1 MAESRKAIFAA
12 LGANCGIAVAKMAA
26 FAFTGSSSMLAESI
40 HSLADTGNQG
50 LLLLGHRSAR
60 RAATRE
66 HPFGYGQH
74 RFVNAFI
81 VALVLFSVGGL
92 FALFEGVQR
101 VAGSLAHPQP
111 LEHWGWAVGTLAVA
125 AVLESLSFRTAIS
138 EATGRRGNR
147 SWAHYV
153 HEAKDPE
160 LIVVLFEDGGAL
172 IGLGLALAGVLA
184 SVATGNNLWDGVATL
199 AIGALLVV
207 MAAVLGT
214 ETRSM
219 LLGESAAPEALDA
232 IEAAVVDVP
241 GVESV
246 IHLRTM
252 HLGPEEILIGLKVA
266 VLPTASAAEL
276 AVTINALEARIRA
289 AVPIA
294 CVIYIEPDI
303 YVEPTP
309 AAPSPGPAR

>member
-12 LGANCGIAVAKMAA
+12 LAANCGIAASKLAA
-26 FAFTGSSSMLAESI
+26 FAITGSSSVLAEAI
-40 HSLADTGNQG
+40 HSAADTGNQG

-92 FALFEGVQR
+92 FALYEGAHR
-101 VAGSLAHPQP
+101 VAGALAHPQP
-111 LEHWGWAVGTLAVA
+111 LEHWGWAVGTLVVAV
-125 AVLESLSFRTAIS
+125 VLESLSFRTAVS
-138 EATGRRGNR
+138 ESDKRRGTH
-147 SWAHYV
+147 SWAYYV

-160 LIVVLFEDGGAL
+160 LIVVLFEDAGAL
-172 IGLGLALAGVLA
+172 IGLALAMAGVLA
-184 SVATGNNLWDGVATL
+184 SVVTGNNLWDGVATL

-252 HLGPEEILIGLKVA
+252 HLGPEEILVGLKVA
-266 VLPTASAAEL
+266 VLPTATAAEL

-289 AVPIA
+289 VVPIA

-303 YVEPTP
+303 YVPRL
-309 AAPSPGPAR
+309 PGGDSGV